1 MSSRLLRGALA
12 GIAGTA
18 ALSLLTGVE
27 ARLRG
32 RAAVYEP
39 ARMSG
44 RLARR
49 FLGIDLLPQERRL
62 AGTLMRW
69 PYGALWGV
77 TLSLLQPRS
86 RWLTSGLGLG
96 AMIWLFELVAL
107 PLTRATPP
115 LRKWDAK
122 EVGLDGVNSCVYG
135 AVTAAV
141 LKRLAAGRQ

>member
-1 MSSRLLRGALA
+1 MISRLLRGALA

-18 ALSLLTGVE
+18 ALSLLTGAE

-32 RAAVYEP
+32 RAPVYEP

-49 FLGIDLLPQERRL
+49 FLDVDLLPQERRL
-62 AGTLMRW
+62 AGRLMRW

-77 TLSLLQPRS
+77 MLSLFQPRS
-86 RWLTSGLGLG
+86 RWLTSGLGMG
-96 AMIWLFELVAL
+96 AMIWLFELLAL
-107 PLTRATPP
+107 PLSGATPP
-115 LRKWDAK
+115 LWKWDA
-122 EVGLDGVNSCVYG
+122 EDVGLDGVNSCVYG